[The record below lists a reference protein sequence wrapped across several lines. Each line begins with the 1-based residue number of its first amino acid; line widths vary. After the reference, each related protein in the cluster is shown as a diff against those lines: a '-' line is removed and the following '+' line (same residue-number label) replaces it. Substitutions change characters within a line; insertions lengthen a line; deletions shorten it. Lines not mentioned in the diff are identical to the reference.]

1 MAQHIIN
8 NSGEK
13 SPAIYTSKKW
23 KDFYQAL
30 CTNRNN
36 TDGLNMP
43 IFDKYTNLYT
53 LCCVIGFKK
62 NKRTPLET
70 KESLFT
76 LEQIDEND
84 EWPVLLSIAW
94 LSGIKDLSVFANTK
108 EMLNVCSEYAET
120 GIEILANMYPMNSL
134 FKDGQLITNKEPDDF
149 KYDLI
154 TAISALKN
162 DYLEEII

>member
-13 SPAIYTSKKW
+13 TPPVYTSRKW
-23 KDFYQAL
+23 KGVYQSL

-53 LCCVIGFKK
+53 LCCVIGFKE
-62 NKRTPLET
+62 NKRTPLEAR
-70 KESLFT
+70 ESLFF
-76 LEQIDEND
+76 LEQIDEHD
-84 EWPVLLSIAW
+84 EWPVLLSVAW
-94 LSGIKDLSVFANTK
+94 LSGRKDLSIFADTK
-108 EMLNVCSEYAET
+108 EILNVCSEYAET
-120 GIEILANMYPMNSL
+120 GIEILANMYPINCL
-134 FKDGQLITNKEPDDF
+134 FKDGQLITNNEPDYF

-162 DYLEEII
+162 EYLDEII